1 MKDIKKEI
9 DLLIQLQNDVK
20 MIHQGCYF
28 TYQQDT
34 TYYLYINEVGIGS
47 SYFYKD
53 EPLYGNTGIMGEI
66 GLISFKEKRL
76 INAFVNVKVK
86 MNLMNFWGYW

>member
-1 MKDIKKEI
+1 
-9 DLLIQLQNDVK
+9 

-28 TYQQDT
+28 TYQQDA

-66 GLISFKEKRL
+66 GLISFKGKT
-76 INAFVNVKVK
+76 VNQRILRMSKFK